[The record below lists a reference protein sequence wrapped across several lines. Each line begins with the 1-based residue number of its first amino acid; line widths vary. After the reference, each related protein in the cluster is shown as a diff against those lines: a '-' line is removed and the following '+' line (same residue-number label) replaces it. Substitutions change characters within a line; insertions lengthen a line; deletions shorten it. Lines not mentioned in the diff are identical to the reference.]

1 MQRFFCTLYNITYW
15 TAEKETLSSNELRS
29 SSKKIGQLCPI
40 TVDYY
45 GRIIDGVRRSHL
57 NDNWPVMRLEH
68 IKTDKERLIAR
79 IVSNVVRRTVSQKEK
94 GELLGKLGQTY
105 LEEGIEPGRI
115 SYKISEETGMSYRW
129 VAKYLPIRF
138 KNGLQS
144 NRASM
149 AAHCATTIPRME
161 NEFLRPPK
169 RKGALSIRNY
179 LNTEFVSLTLEKK
192 FYEEFDRDSQELG
205 VPTEF
210 SILKALEDYHEKMK
224 RALIDRNRTKL
235 LNVATTPIRRTHI

>member
-1 MQRFFCTLYNITYW
+1 
-15 TAEKETLSSNELRS
+15 LSSSELRS

-40 TVDYY
+40 MVDYY
-45 GRIIDGVRRSHL
+45 GRIIDGVRRSRL
-57 NDNWPVMRLEH
+57 NDNWPVVRLEH
-68 IKTDKERLIAR
+68 IKTDKDGLIAR
-79 IVSNVVRRTVSQKEK
+79 IISNVVRRTVSEKEK
-94 GELLGKLGQTY
+94 MELLARLGQTY
-105 LEEGIEPGRI
+105 LDEGIEPGRI

-129 VAKYLPIRF
+129 VAKYLSIRF

-149 AAHCATTIPRME
+149 AAQRAATIPRLE
-161 NEFLRPPK
+161 DEFSRPPK
-169 RKGALSIRNY
+169 RKGALSIRNF
-179 LNTEFVSLTLEKK
+179 LNTEFVSLMLEKK
-192 FYEEFDRDSQELG
+192 FYEEFERDSQELG

-235 LNVATTPIRRTHI
+235 LNVAITPIPGTRN